1 MSDDQ
6 STRVVRNAKHLL
18 RDAVLLND
26 KGRHASAFALAVLGL
41 VEIGKAILRRWGL
54 DGRFHLRKQLPG
66 GDN

>member
-1 MSDDQ
+1 
-6 STRVVRNAKHLL
+6 VVRNAKHLF

-54 DGRFHLRKQLPG
+54 LDSDGRFHLRKQLPG
-66 GDN
+66 GDD